1 MPASALPVS
10 KALFPVVLMKKE
22 NTTLIM
28 MCYISQVFI
37 VHLFSRGLKCTVVV
51 ILKSADRHSGITPC
65 LFRIYLLKMI
75 IDFNLGLYRDII
87 L

>member
-22 NTTLIM
+22 NTYINNNMLHITCVHCSSFFERAVEVYC
-28 MCYISQVFI
+28 CYYPD
-37 VHLFSRGLKCTVVV
+37 L
-51 ILKSADRHSGITPC
+51 SADQHCRVTPC

-75 IDFNLGLYRDII
+75 LDFNLGLVMK
-87 L
+87 